1 MIKEFT
7 ACESSTSKMIPRALL
22 SVAIG
27 LGLIGLGVISEIV
40 WWARIAIGLVGFL
53 LGIQG
58 YYDLKYVKGFKENKF
73 TVNEEDKSIT
83 YFNEFEGNKTIYPKD
98 FSALKIY
105 KKKREIYLLELT
117 YKDSKKQENINVSGL
132 YPDDTDKF
140 ISYIKSFNPYLH
152 VSRNC

>member
-7 ACESSTSKMIPRALL
+7 ACESSTSKMISRALL
-22 SVAIG
+22 SVTIG

-73 TVNEEDKSIT
+73 TVN
-83 YFNEFEGNKTIYPKD
+83 
-98 FSALKIY
+98 
-105 KKKREIYLLELT
+105 
-117 YKDSKKQENINVSGL
+117 
-132 YPDDTDKF
+132 
-140 ISYIKSFNPYLH
+140 
-152 VSRNC
+152 